1 MAERRSGVWS
11 SSTRTWNPSGQRSAM
26 AVWSSV
32 SSSASRIELLLTS
45 TRRFN
50 KERDDFASEREYNDY
65 LEMVEDISE
74 FIATIID
81 TS

>member
-1 MAERRSGVWS
+1 
-11 SSTRTWNPSGQRSAM
+11 M